1 MVEDKIKQFH
11 EMKFPIQLIHG
22 DVHTDNILMKGDQV
36 MGILDF
42 QFVAEDWRAME
53 FAISLSKYVNM

>member
-1 MVEDKIKQFH
+1 
-11 EMKFPIQLIHG
+11 MKFPIQLIHG

>member
-1 MVEDKIKQFH
+1 
-11 EMKFPIQLIHG
+11 MKFPIQLIHG

-42 QFVAEDWRAME
+42 
-53 FAISLSKYVNM
+53 